1 MNLIEQQNILRGLA
15 DDALKGEM
23 GGGSVPPY
31 LVLAEVNRRKSARE
45 RYEAA
50 NAKYRANQPTVA
62 EELMGQKMPSG
73 IDAAMPGGGMPMGGM
88 MQGGGGMPTAGI
100 DAAMPQPQQQA
111 FANGGMVG
119 YAEGGPVGYADGGPV
134 DLIEAYNQRLSG
146 GFDEDRKMAQK
157 MALMNIGAQIMAGR
171 SRNTLS
177 NVGTGLSAAL
187 PSYQQSMERLNTQE
201 MQAMRDQIDLARQME
216 QDRLAQA
223 NSERDARL
231 DELRI
236 GAAEREAEYAG
247 LPGYRP
253 ATAEEKAA
261 YGLPP
266 DAPAQMGP
274 EGLSLIPNAEKY
286 AKTSAADQRRSESNV
301 TATDVI
307 TTAAGIARDLA
318 GNPGNVGLFGMTA
331 GVHPESDAAELRRQ
345 IGVLTANA
353 SIENVMAMRQE
364 SPTGASLGNI
374 SNADIVTLAAAAG
387 ALDPNA
393 KQEDFQRALDNY
405 ERTLLRIVHGAEAGD
420 REFAETREGF
430 EPPPPTEPAPT
441 VIDPDTE
448 SILDL
453 YGVPR

>member
-73 IDAAMPGGGMPMGGM
+73 IDAAMPSGGMPMGGM

-100 DAAMPQPQQQA
+100 DAAMPQPPQQA

-119 YAEGGPVGYADGGPV
+119 YAEGGPVGYADGGLA
-134 DLIEAYNQRLSG
+134 DLVSAYGQRLS
-146 GFDEDRKMAQK
+146 GFDEDRKTAQK

-223 NSERDARL
+223 NSERGARL

-236 GAAEREAEYAG
+236 SAAEEEAKYAN
-247 LPGYRP
+247 
-253 ATAEEKAA
+253 
-261 YGLPP
+261 LPP
-266 DAPAQMGP
+266 GASDIALRNLLKEQNPELFQQLADAELASSTAQADAATTEKIAAVISDVERQIPLPAYADKDTGQPIFDTQEEYNQAVAMRNK
-274 EGLSLIPNAEKY
+274 LVVDNTIARIRAELGQAAADAY
-286 AKTSAADQRRSESNV
+286 QGRIMRSAA
-301 TATDVI
+301 
-307 TTAAGIARDLA
+307 
-318 GNPGNVGLFGMTA
+318 PGVAPFNG
-331 GVHPESDAAELRRQ
+331 EE
-345 IGVLTANA
+345 VL
-353 SIENVMAMRQE
+353 S
-364 SPTGASLGNI
+364 
-374 SNADIVTLAAAAG
+374 
-387 ALDPNA
+387 
-393 KQEDFQRALDNY
+393 Y
-405 ERTLLRIVHGAEAGD
+405 ELLR
-420 REFAETREGF
+420 
-430 EPPPPTEPAPT
+430 
-441 VIDPDTE
+441 
-448 SILDL
+448 
-453 YGVPR
+453 